1 MKYSVIV
8 QENAETGEAYIELPN
23 EIVKEFGWTEYTILE
38 FVENTDGT
46 FTIREKEEVYGYSFY
61 S

>member
-8 QENAETGEAYIELPN
+8 QENAETGEAYIDLPD
-23 EIVKEFGWTEYTILE
+23 EIVKKFGWTEYTILE
-38 FVENTDGT
+38 FIENTDGT
-46 FTIREKEEVYGYSFY
+46 FTIKEKDDVNGYSFY